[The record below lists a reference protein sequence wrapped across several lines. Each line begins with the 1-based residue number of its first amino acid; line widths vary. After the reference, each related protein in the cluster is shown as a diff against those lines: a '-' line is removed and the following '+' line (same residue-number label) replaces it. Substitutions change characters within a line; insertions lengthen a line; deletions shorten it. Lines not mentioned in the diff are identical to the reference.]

1 MKTDL
6 SETQRA
12 PYDYQADHRTTISE
26 IRSIVQRRRELEIE
40 DQRLYQRFLELL
52 ELNQGT
58 RKSSRDRL
66 SPESG
71 KALFAGLK
79 RGSHERSKAR

>member
-1 MKTDL
+1 M
-6 SETQRA
+6 E
-12 PYDYQADHRTTISE
+12 TTISE
-26 IRSIVQRRRELEIE
+26 IRSIVQRLRELEIE

-58 RKSSRDRL
+58 GKSSRDRL
-66 SPESG
+66 SPESR

>member
-1 MKTDL
+1 MD
-6 SETQRA
+6 
-12 PYDYQADHRTTISE
+12 TTIAE
-26 IRSIVQRRRELEIE
+26 IRELERRDMELDAEKEWIRKRRREI
-40 DQRLYQRFLELL
+40 L

-58 RKSSRDRL
+58 RKSSRDTL